1 MVIIGFGNSRC
12 QAQVLSFGVIYNS
25 CLNEKKRSGIETW
38 DSFMRVIAGQ
48 AKGTK
53 LTSIKGSQVR
63 PTLDQVR
70 ETLFNILDHDLSGEY
85 FLDWFGGSGAVGI
98 EALSRGAEKV
108 VLVENDRRSQDLI
121 YANLKNCRFENNDEN
136 KSSCFNWELLKMDAL
151 QALPILEKKSL
162 KFDVIYI
169 DPPFADNLYEKCLTA
184 LSKSKLLKK
193 GSLVV
198 VEHHCKNVLQE
209 IYGKLSLGDQRRSG
223 DTSLSFYGLKNL

>member
-1 MVIIGFGNSRC
+1 
-12 QAQVLSFGVIYNS
+12 
-25 CLNEKKRSGIETW
+25 
-38 DSFMRVIAGQ
+38 MRVIAGQ

-53 LTSIKGSQVR
+53 LTSLKGSQVR

-70 ETLFNILDHDLSGEY
+70 ETLFNILGHDLSGEY

-108 VLVENDRRSQDLI
+108 VWVENNRQSEDLI
-121 YANLKNCRFENNDEN
+121 YANLKKCRFENNDKGE
-136 KSSCFNWELLKMDAL
+136 SSYFAWELLKMDAL

-169 DPPFADNLYEKCLTA
+169 DPPFADNLYEKCLIG
-184 LSKSKLLKK
+184 LSQSQLIKK
-193 GSLVV
+193 ESLMV
-198 VEHHCKNVLQE
+198 VEHHNKNILQD
-209 IYGKLSLGDQRRSG
+209 IYGRLFRSDQRQLG

>member
-1 MVIIGFGNSRC
+1 
-12 QAQVLSFGVIYNS
+12 
-25 CLNEKKRSGIETW
+25 
-38 DSFMRVIAGQ
+38 MRVIAGQ

-70 ETLFNILDHDLSGEY
+70 ETLFNILGHDLSGEY

-98 EALSRGAEKV
+98 EALSRGAGKV
-108 VLVENDRRSQDLI
+108 VWVENNRQSQDLI
-121 YANLKNCRFENNDEN
+121 YANLKKCRFENNDE
-136 KSSCFNWELLKMDAL
+136 SVLSYFAWELLKMDAL

-169 DPPFADNLYEKCLTA
+169 DPPFADNLYEKCLIG
-184 LSKSKLLKK
+184 LSQSQLIKK
-193 GSLVV
+193 ESLMV
-198 VEHHCKNVLQE
+198 VEHHNKNILQD
-209 IYGKLSLGDQRRSG
+209 IYGRLFRSDQRQLG

>member
-1 MVIIGFGNSRC
+1 
-12 QAQVLSFGVIYNS
+12 
-25 CLNEKKRSGIETW
+25 
-38 DSFMRVIAGQ
+38 MRVIAGQ
-48 AKGTK
+48 AKGTR
-53 LTSIKGSQVR
+53 LAGIKSGQVR

-169 DPPFADNLYEKCLTA
+169 DPPFADNLYKKCLTA

>member
-1 MVIIGFGNSRC
+1 MV
-12 QAQVLSFGVIYNS
+12 A
-25 CLNEKKRSGIETW
+25 TW
-38 DSFMRVIAGQ
+38 DLFMRVIAGQ

-70 ETLFNILDHDLSGEY
+70 ETLFNILGHDLSGEY

-108 VLVENDRRSQDLI
+108 VWVENNRQSEDLI
-121 YANLKNCRFENNDEN
+121 YANLKKCRFENND
-136 KSSCFNWELLKMDAL
+136 KSESSYFAWELLKMDAL

-169 DPPFADNLYEKCLTA
+169 DPPFADNLYEKCLIG
-184 LSKSKLLKK
+184 LSKSQLLKK
-193 GSLVV
+193 ESLIV
-198 VEHHCKNVLQE
+198 VEHHNKNILRE
-209 IYGKLSLGDQRRSG
+209 IYGRLLRSDQRQSG